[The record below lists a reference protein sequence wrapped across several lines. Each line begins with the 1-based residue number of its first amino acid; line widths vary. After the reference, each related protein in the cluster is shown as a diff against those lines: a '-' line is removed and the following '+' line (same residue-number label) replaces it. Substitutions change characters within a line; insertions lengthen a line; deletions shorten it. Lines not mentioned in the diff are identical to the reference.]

1 VKATDVCKSKEVNA
15 KMVGRY
21 RETDSV
27 HGWHRYMAAISQ
39 QC

>member
-1 VKATDVCKSKEVNA
+1 MKATDRCQNKEVNA
-15 KMVGRY
+15 KMDGRY
-21 RETDSV
+21 RETLSF